1 VATVAL
7 RSDGQAGEFALTQ
20 RAVAALTELL
30 NGYTD
35 PDDFGFC
42 ARCNGRRLDHNL
54 RCRDCGY
61 VNGIFGLVVAERG
74 GRRGPAGKPDRLI
87 RLIRLGIFVSWP
99 HSTTKRR
106 PFSHNSDLA

>member
-1 VATVAL
+1 VLRPEVPDPIAAFTRFLDEIEPYDPEPGRTVATVAL

-61 VNGIFGLVVAERG
+61 VNGIFGLVVAERAADVA
-74 GRRGPAGKPDRLI
+74 RREPTD
-87 RLIRLGIFVSWP
+87 
-99 HSTTKRR
+99 
-106 PFSHNSDLA
+106 